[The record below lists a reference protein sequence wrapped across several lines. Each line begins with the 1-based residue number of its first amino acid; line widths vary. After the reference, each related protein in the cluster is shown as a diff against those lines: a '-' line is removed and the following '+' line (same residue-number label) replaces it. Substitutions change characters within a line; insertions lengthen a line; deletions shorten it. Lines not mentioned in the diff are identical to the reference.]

1 MSPEEYISGRLD
13 EQYQWYSSKSRTNK
27 MIFLWL
33 RIAEIAA
40 AALIPF
46 LSGLLINMDNYKTTG
61 IIIIGVLG
69 MLVTVIAGVLS
80 LGRYQE
86 NWIEFRKTSESL
98 KREKFLY
105 ETQVEPYNADN
116 RFNLLV
122 QTVESMLAKENTD
135 WAQNMFKAQADT
147 TIVKKIV

>member
-1 MSPEEYISGRLD
+1 MSPEEYIAGRLD
-13 EQYQWYSSKSRTNK
+13 DQFVWYENKSRKNK
-27 MIFLWL
+27 RIFLYL
-33 RIAEIAA
+33 RIAEIIA

-46 LSGLLINMDNYKTTG
+46 LSGLLINMDTYKTTSIIVIG
-61 IIIIGVLG
+61 ILG

-86 NWIEFRKTSESL
+86 NWIEYRKTSEAL
-98 KREKFLY
+98 KKEKFLF

-122 QTVESMLAKENTD
+122 QTVESILAKENTD
-135 WAQNMFKAQADT
+135 WTQNMLKAQNAVPA
-147 TIVKKIV
+147 VKK